1 MSTVGVL
8 GAGQLGRM
16 LALAGL
22 PLGLR
27 FRFLDPDPAP
37 PAAVLGTHVRAEY
50 TDPDALRAFARGC
63 DVVTF
68 ESEAVPYEAASVL
81 ADVVPVRPSPEVLRI
96 TQDRLAE
103 KTFLRGLGLP
113 LAPFA
118 AVEDADTLDAAVAE
132 AGVPAVLKTRTGG
145 YDGRGQV
152 RIDDARAAAVA
163 WAQLGHV
170 PAVLERWVPF
180 EREIALLA
188 VRRTGGEIRHYPLIE
203 TRQSGHQLAQALAPA
218 PAVGAHLRRQ
228 ANHIVQCLL
237 GALDHVGVLAVECF
251 QVEGRLLVNEL
262 APRVHNSGHWT
273 VEGAYTSQFENHLRA
288 ILGWPLGSTATAGA
302 TGLLNVI
309 GRAPAREPL
318 LALPGTHL
326 HLYDKAAA
334 PQRKLGH
341 ITVRAGRLSE
351 LERRM
356 KAVEDCLTEQDPSRA
371 RSSS

>member
-27 FRFLDPDPAP
+27 FRFLDPDPSP
-37 PAAVLGTHVRAEY
+37 PAAALGTHVCASF
-50 TDPDALRAFARGC
+50 TDHDALREFAHGC

-68 ESEAVPYEAASVL
+68 ESEAVPFEAARLV
-81 ADVVPVRPSPEVLRI
+81 AEHVPVRPSPEVLRI

-103 KTFLRGLGLP
+103 KLFVRDLGLP
-113 LAPFA
+113 LASFA
-118 AVEDADTLDAAVAE
+118 AVENSAGLVAALHAV
-132 AGVPAVLKTRTGG
+132 GLPAVLKTRTGG

-152 RIDDARAAAVA
+152 RIDDPREAEAA
-163 WAQLGHV
+163 WAQLGHA

-188 VRRTGGEIRHYPLIE
+188 VRGMSGEARHYPLIE
-203 TRQSGHQLAQALAPA
+203 TRQSGHQLAQAVAPA
-218 PAVGAHLRRQ
+218 PAVGVRLRRQ
-228 ANHIVQCLL
+228 ATRIAQRLL
-237 GALDHVGVLAVECF
+237 GALDHVGVLAIECF
-251 QVEGRLLVNEL
+251 QADGRLLINEL

-302 TGLLNVI
+302 TGLVNVI
-309 GRAPAREPL
+309 GCMPAREPL

-326 HLYDKAAA
+326 HLYDKTAA
-334 PQRKLGH
+334 PRRKLGH

-351 LERRM
+351 LARRM
-356 KAVEDCLTEQDPSRA
+356 KAVEDCLLKLDPSRA